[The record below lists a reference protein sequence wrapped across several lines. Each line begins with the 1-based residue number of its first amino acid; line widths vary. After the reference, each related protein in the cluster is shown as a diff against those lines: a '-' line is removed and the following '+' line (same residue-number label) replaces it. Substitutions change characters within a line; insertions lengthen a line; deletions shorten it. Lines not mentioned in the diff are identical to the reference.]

1 MTRTISDSERL
12 VIAKLNRTETELKQA
27 KDTITQYAKQLKA
40 QTQYITELKDANKML
55 AAQVNFLVMPNRLPY
70 WDKKFYYNIHCN
82 RQRADWNE
90 PLSYDWFIWRLRKW
104 MNVHDAIYTP
114 AAKRRDR
121 WEYKATPE
129 DNARR
134 RQKLNEENVMILDFD
149 EIEQLETAMEKTE
162 SIDDV
167 LSKYKDWD
175 SINLKKIIY
184 NWKTIHIKPEPE
196 VTQKIRQEVK
206 PYWESIVD
214 IIERRKKNK
223 NRIQMP
229 KPKQSLLDRFISL
242 FR

>member
-1 MTRTISDSERL
+1 
-12 VIAKLNRTETELKQA
+12 
-27 KDTITQYAKQLKA
+27 
-40 QTQYITELKDANKML
+40 
-55 AAQVNFLVMPNRLPY
+55 MPNRLPY

-149 EIEQLETAMEKTE
+149 EIDELEQK
-162 SIDDV
+162 
-167 LSKYKDWD
+167 
-175 SINLKKIIY
+175 
-184 NWKTIHIKPEPE
+184 
-196 VTQKIRQEVK
+196 QKIE

-223 NRIQMP
+223 NRIQIP